1 MGEIKTF
8 DFINVPLASLVEHIW
23 NKVAEDTREEIEDA
37 AETKVAET
45 EAKWTANYNKAQAE
59 IDSLKRQIEFQD
71 GSILDLQKQNDT
83 LTKELDLLKSNIG
96 SPYAKVEEKAQ
107 LLHEP
112 GAIYGPESKVQEGND
127 LPDEDQPLARQQV
140 RLMAIPPER
149 KAARL

>member
-1 MGEIKTF
+1 M
-8 DFINVPLASLVEHIW
+8 PLASLVEHIW

-96 SPYAKVEEKAQ
+96 SPYAKVEEKPNYYMSQA
-107 LLHEP
+107 L
-112 GAIYGPESKVQEGND
+112 Y
-127 LPDEDQPLARQQV
+127 
-140 RLMAIPPER
+140 MALNPKFR
-149 KAARL
+149 KAMICRMRISL